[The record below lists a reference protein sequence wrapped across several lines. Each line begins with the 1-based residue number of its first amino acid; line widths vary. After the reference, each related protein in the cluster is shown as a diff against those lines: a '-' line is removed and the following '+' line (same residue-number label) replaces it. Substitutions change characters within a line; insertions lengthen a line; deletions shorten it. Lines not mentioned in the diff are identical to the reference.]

1 MPLLGRFS
9 DDPEAYAYL
18 PESVRS
24 FPAPLGFAEKMDRA
38 AGFEGI
44 RYTVLAGGI
53 IAIHSGI
60 AG

>member
-1 MPLLGRFS
+1 MPLLGRLS

-18 PESVRS
+18 AESVRS
-24 FPAPLGFAEKMDRA
+24 FPGPRGLAEKMDA
-38 AGFEGI
+38 AGLERI

-53 IAIHSGI
+53 VTIHSGI